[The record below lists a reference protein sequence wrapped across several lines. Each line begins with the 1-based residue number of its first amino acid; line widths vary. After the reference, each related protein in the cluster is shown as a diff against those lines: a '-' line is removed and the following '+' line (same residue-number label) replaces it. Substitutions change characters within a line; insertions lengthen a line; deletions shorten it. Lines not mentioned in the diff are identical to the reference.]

1 MTAWQYLAGAGLV
14 AALCPLHGHV
24 AVAGDGHGRGARVD
38 LCVPAGTPER
48 PERPAHT
55 GRPTVRPPGARPSAT
70 PPVRAAVPGAGRPT
84 VHHPGR
90 ADLPAAP
97 PVPPDAPDA
106 QSPPEPYPKAAAA
119 DAKPPEPA
127 PGAAPVSAPVPAVA
141 SAPLRPGAVAR
152 VSAFRVRP
160 YRSVALERRGP
171 GGLSPLMLMVVVTTP
186 AVLAAAA
193 LRPRSKGRG

>member
-38 LCVPAGTPER
+38 LCVPGGEP
-48 PERPAHT
+48 
-55 GRPTVRPPGARPSAT
+55 GRPVFRP
-70 PPVRAAVPGAGRPT
+70 PPVRTGVPGAERPT

-90 ADLPAAP
+90 PPAPPAPATATTDRPAPARPPGVPRPPGPPGPPGPSAQARAGEAEPPVPAPDPGSGPGPVRADAPAPPRPRAAAP
-97 PVPPDAPDA
+97 PV
-106 QSPPEPYPKAAAA
+106 
-119 DAKPPEPA
+119 
-127 PGAAPVSAPVPAVA
+127 
-141 SAPLRPGAVAR
+141 
-152 VSAFRVRP
+152 SAFHVRP

-171 GGLSPLMLMVVVTTP
+171 GGMSTVMLMVVVTTP

-193 LRPRSKGRG
+193 LRPRSKSRG